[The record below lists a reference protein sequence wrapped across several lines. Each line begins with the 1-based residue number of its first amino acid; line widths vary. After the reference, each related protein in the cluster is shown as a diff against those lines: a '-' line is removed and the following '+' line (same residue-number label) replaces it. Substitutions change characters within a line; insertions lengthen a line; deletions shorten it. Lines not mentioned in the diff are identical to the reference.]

1 VSASVEERGNAH
13 EWTLEGHRLSELAV
27 DREGLRLQS
36 WSMSESVHLR
46 VLAPFRYAQADGSD
60 REIDPC
66 EPEQLSPL
74 LSLLGRLVPGA
85 TVHADG
91 TLVLR
96 FGDGSVLACAPHDR
110 RAAWELQGA
119 GALEGLAYRVPAG
132 GGAPWG

>member
-1 VSASVEERGNAH
+1 MSASVEERGDAH

-46 VLAPFRYAQADGSD
+46 VLVPFRYAQADGSD
-60 REIDPC
+60 RAIDPH

-74 LSLLGRLVPGA
+74 LSLLGRLVTGA

-91 TLVLR
+91 TLRVR
-96 FGDGSVLACAPHDR
+96 FGDGSTLTCAPDAR
-110 RAAWELQGA
+110 RDAWELQGA
-119 GALEGLAYRVPAG
+119 GALEGLGYRAPAG
-132 GGAPWG
+132 GGVPWG